1 MDLVLHVVPVAQAPH
16 LHPLYR
22 QFISPARGERTVAI
36 SDVFSIIHSWSIEVF
51 INPKFKI
58 FLIVIAAETKTFAF
72 LGFFL
77 RNAIDVEVVV
87 SAFALIGGEELDG
100 GMYGEHEASDIAL
113 VG

>member
-1 MDLVLHVVPVAQAPH
+1 MPVAQTPH

-22 QFISPARGERTVAI
+22 QFISAARGERAVAVGG
-36 SDVFSIIHSWSIEVF
+36 VFSIVDSWSIEVF
-51 INPKFKI
+51 IDPQLKI
-58 FLIVIAAETKTFAF
+58 FLIVVASKAKAFAF

-77 RNAIDVEVVV
+77 GNAVDVEVVV
-87 SAFALIGGEELDG
+87 SAFALIGGEEFDG